1 MATAASAFANTDAPE
16 PIAVA
21 PKAPFLTIEFVP
33 IATPN
38 GVVEWACIPITV
50 EPS

>member
-1 MATAASAFANTDAPE
+1 MATAASAFATTEAPE
-16 PIAVA
+16 PMAVA
-21 PKAPFLTIEFVP
+21 PKAPFRTIEFVP

-38 GVVEWACIPITV
+38 GVVECACMPITV